1 MLTLLASVDFGL
13 WKEYAEEQY
22 VELGQEVAP
31 FFLWKIAFQI
41 MRLALGAARGVL
53 IKNNKIA
60 FGYDLLRL
68 LHILFESMKPHLDG
82 KIRLCGVKVG
92 EVLVCQ
98 ETGNA
103 VGIQLCFNNVSL
115 DSIVELLEHHNILL
129 LHRAF
134 VKGASQRYEK
144 NQRECEE

>member
-1 MLTLLASVDFGL
+1 M
-13 WKEYAEEQY
+13 
-22 VELGQEVAP
+22 ELGQEVAP

-41 MRLALGAARGVL
+41 MPTGIGAARGVL
-53 IKNNKIA
+53 IKNNQIA

-68 LHILFESMKPHLDG
+68 LHILFESMKPHSGWKDTVVRG
-82 KIRLCGVKVG
+82 KGWRGSRLSGNR
-92 EVLVCQ
+92 
-98 ETGNA
+98 NA
-103 VGIQLCFNNVSL
+103 VGIQLCLNNVSL

-144 NQRECEE
+144 SARV